1 MRETDT
7 FVVHIPTESDRALAE
22 RFGEIRPPIRD
33 PFDGLEV
40 TQLPWG
46 PVLGGRRPRTA
57 CRLVGSVPAS
67 YAELVQGTIVQ
78 LELHDLE
85 DPLVYLHGT
94 YRSSSTIAGEG
105 RHRPSLERSHI
116 H

>member
-1 MRETDT
+1 
-7 FVVHIPTESDRALAE
+7 
-22 RFGEIRPPIRD
+22 
-33 PFDGLEV
+33 
-40 TQLPWG
+40 
-46 PVLGGRRPRTA
+46 
-57 CRLVGSVPAS
+57 VGSRARRQAPTGRMPPGGIRAGRLP
-67 YAELVQGTIVQ
+67 ELVQGTIVQ